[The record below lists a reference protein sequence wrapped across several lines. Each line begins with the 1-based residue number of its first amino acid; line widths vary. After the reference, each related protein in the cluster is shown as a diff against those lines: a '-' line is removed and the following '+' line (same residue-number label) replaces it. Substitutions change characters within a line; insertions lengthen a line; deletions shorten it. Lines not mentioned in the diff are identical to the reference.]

1 MFVINTYFINFALF
15 YGTFDSWRRLFSLY
29 GHKSTISKLE
39 HNINFGL
46 IYTIRFRKYY
56 RKKLRLAEPQSTT
69 SF

>member
-1 MFVINTYFINFALF
+1 MFIINTYFINFALF

-46 IYTIRFRKYY
+46 IYMILFRKYY
-56 RKKLRLAEPQSTT
+56 QKKLRLAEPLSTT